1 MSYLQSYGARPERVL
16 PLQRRGDARV
26 DAEIVIGHRV
36 RVGEVIDEYRP
47 LPAAKIH
54 SGARR
59 SQIGRGQRVKRR
71 VELLRGGV
79 LSRGRIFIAA
89 RVLIV
94 NPNERGQVEQV
105 EFVFQPQREGE
116 GSSRLPGRLAALA
129 DDGVTLGNDGLKFVG
144 REF

>member
-36 RVGEVIDEYRP
+36 RVGEVVDEYRP

-89 RVLIV
+89 PPFRL
-94 NPNERGQVEQV
+94 ESYKRGAGGKSD
-105 EFVFQPQREGE
+105 FLFQSQREGE
-116 GSSRLPGRLAALA
+116 RSTRLSGRLAALA
-129 DDGVTLGNDGLKFVG
+129 DDG
-144 REF
+144 

>member
-36 RVGEVIDEYRP
+36 RVGEVVDEYRP

-79 LSRGRIFIAA
+79 LSRGRAFIAA
-89 RVLIV
+89 RR
-94 NPNERGQVEQV
+94 PPAP
-105 EFVFQPQREGE
+105 PQAPGAVGEGE
-116 GSSRLPGRLAALA
+116 I
-129 DDGVTLGNDGLKFVG
+129 VF
-144 REF
+144 